1 MALPRGGVAAVL
13 LLAAGCAPSAPAGS
27 AGPAAGPRAIMV
39 SFDALNEDRLR
50 MTLDPSAIPTFLKV
64 FSRASCAD
72 GARTMFP
79 SVTAPS
85 HAALWT
91 GVYGN
96 VNGVVANTQPVLPLG
111 EHALTEQMSGFD
123 ARQLGAEPIW
133 IAAARS
139 GRRVVAYHV
148 TQAGVP
154 GRWLAGGGRD
164 TAGVRRDSAA
174 LADPDHFWMNGF
186 TGGPEPRLLRAGRTP
201 AGMAQP
207 WRGADA
213 LGGNQPL
220 REVSWAVGRDSL
232 HALFFGTGGYQEAMV
247 SATRDVSRGVRV
259 RAAPVERAPVAGR
272 ELARHFSDVL
282 WMDTP
287 DGPAGMYF
295 RLWDLAPDLGEWQLF
310 QSGRSVVRTNHPAA
324 LASYQ
329 QAVGGFVP
337 NPAYVVLRESG
348 PAIEAG
354 GDGTA
359 ELKYLETA
367 ELQTRQ
373 FIRGSRWVWQ
383 QRRPDLQTE
392 YFSLGDG
399 LDHTWLGLVSPGV
412 PGVTREIADRVGAMR
427 NRGWSLVDTRL
438 AVLDSLARA
447 GGALL
452 VVVGDHG
459 MRPVWKLLHVNSLLR
474 DGGLLATRRDDPR
487 RPDLARTRAFSPT
500 GYFVNLNHRARK
512 DGIVD
517 PAEADRVADSVVALL
532 VALRAPDGSRVVPRT
547 WRPAPDDSLGIGGPA
562 GGDVYFSLA
571 PGYAYSAT
579 LADSV
584 IAGRA
589 PGGAHGHPSIERDML
604 TVLCAIGPGVGGRR
618 LPTARTIDAA
628 PTVSAWLRI
637 DPPLDARGVSL
648 LDAMRTP

>member
-1 MALPRGGVAAVL
+1 MTPPRGGGAAIL
-13 LLAAGCAPSAPAGS
+13 LLLAGCAPSAPAGS
-27 AGPAAGPRAIMV
+27 AGPAPGPRVIMV

-50 MTLDPSAIPTFLKV
+50 TTLDPAAIPTFLSL
-64 FSRASCAD
+64 FDRASCAD
-72 GARTMFP
+72 GARSMFP
-79 SVTAPS
+79 SITAPS

-91 GVYGN
+91 GVYGS

-123 ARQLGAEPIW
+123 ARQLAAEPIW

-139 GRRVVAYHV
+139 GRRVMAYHV

-154 GRWLAGGGRD
+154 GRWLPGGGRD
-164 TAGVRRDSAA
+164 TAGLRRHSAA
-174 LADPDHFWMNGF
+174 LAEHLWMNGY
-186 TGGPEPRLLRAGRTP
+186 TGGPEPRLLRSGRTP
-201 AGMAQP
+201 ARPAPP
-207 WRGADA
+207 WVGAGS
-213 LGGNQPL
+213 LGNDQPL

-232 HALFFGTGGYQEAMV
+232 HALFFGTGGYREAVV
-247 SATRDVSRGVRV
+247 SASRDIGRGVRV
-259 RAAPVERAPVAGR
+259 RSAPVERAPLGGR

-295 RLWDLAPDLGEWQLF
+295 RLWDLAPDLSDWQLY
-310 QSGRSVVRTNHPAA
+310 QSARSVVRTNQPAA
-324 LASYQ
+324 LATYQ

-337 NPAYVVLRESG
+337 NPAPVVLRESG
-348 PAIEAG
+348 PAIQAG

-383 QRRPDLQTE
+383 HRRPDLQTE

-399 LDHTWLGLVSPGV
+399 LDHTWLGLVTPTV
-412 PGVTREIADRVGAMR
+412 PGVTREIAERVGAMR
-427 NRGWSLVDTRL
+427 NRGWSLVDARL
-438 AVLDSLARA
+438 AALDSLARD

-452 VVVGDHG
+452 VVAGDHG
-459 MRPVWKLLHVNSLLR
+459 MRPTWKAFNVNSLLR
-474 DGGLLATRRDDPR
+474 DGGLLVTRGDDPR
-487 RPDLARTRAFSPT
+487 RPDLARSRALSPT

-512 DGIVD
+512 DGIVA
-517 PAEADRVADSVVALL
+517 PAEAEPVADSVVALL
-532 VALRAPDGSRVVPRT
+532 ASLRGPDGSRVVPRT
-547 WRPAPDDSLGIGGPA
+547 WRPVPDDSLGIGGAA

-584 IAGRA
+584 ITGRE
-589 PGGAHGHPSIERDML
+589 PHGSHGHPSIERDML

-618 LPTARTIDAA
+618 LPTARIIDAA
-628 PTVSAWLRI
+628 PTVSSWLRI
-637 DPPLDARGVSL
+637 GPPLDARGVSL
-648 LDAMRTP
+648 LDAMRAP